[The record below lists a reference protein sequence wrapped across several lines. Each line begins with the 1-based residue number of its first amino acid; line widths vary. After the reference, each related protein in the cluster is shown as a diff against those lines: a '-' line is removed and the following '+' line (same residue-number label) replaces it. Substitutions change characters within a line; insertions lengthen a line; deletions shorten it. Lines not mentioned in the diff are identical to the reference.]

1 MNKELIK
8 KYQTEFDHWLNG
20 GELLTSIDKINWED
34 VTDNNSWSNI
44 DRVYIINDKYIEFRK
59 ALAEGK
65 TIQVKNRFDCFWQDL
80 PNPKFTRPITDY
92 RINPEEPQFK
102 VGDFVR
108 VIPKSSQAITND
120 GTSQFIGRIRYISGN
135 QFNIGDENTI
145 GWFLIEDFI
154 KWEPQAGELC
164 WFTHDIGVKNVG
176 YLKEFK
182 EISADT
188 SYRDCYGNKWR
199 YCEPFLN
206 SKPSWFKE

>member
-65 TIQVKNRFDCFWQDL
+65 TIQIHNTFDDSWTDV
-80 PNPKFTRPITDY
+80 PNPKFTGHKDYY
-92 RINPEEPQFK
+92 RIKPEEPQFK

-108 VIPKSSQAITND
+108 NA
-120 GTSQFIGRIRYISGN
+120 
-135 QFNIGDENTI
+135 NINLIKQYTLSDLEYDKKANHENN
-145 GWFLIEDFI
+145 WI